1 MKFKNRSKKMK
12 KIAITAIIACLSSFA
27 NANAV
32 YSPEQ
37 GVICDKKSGFCSDSY
52 GISLGLTKDFLGQ
65 KAADKMTKILSDK
78 DFDATFYT
86 MMNGL
91 TCDTKKK
98 ICKKSKWD
106 EKADAHW
113 TAVLFGK
120 KSAHPEKDAGPDLI
134 QVAKDCKVYLAYKFD
149 LPMSAFSV
157 SKGHSSHGAI
167 VVPVNINWDEPYV
180 RESGQCKVV
189 YGIVK
194 SYKRTSE

>member
-1 MKFKNRSKKMK
+1 MKMK
-12 KIAITAIIACLSSFA
+12 TVATVALIAGLSSMA
-27 NANAV
+27 SAKSHENV

-113 TAVLFGK
+113 TKILFGK
-120 KSAHPEKDAGPDLI
+120 
-134 QVAKDCKVYLAYKFD
+134 
-149 LPMSAFSV
+149 
-157 SKGHSSHGAI
+157 
-167 VVPVNINWDEPYV
+167 
-180 RESGQCKVV
+180 
-189 YGIVK
+189 
-194 SYKRTSE
+194 